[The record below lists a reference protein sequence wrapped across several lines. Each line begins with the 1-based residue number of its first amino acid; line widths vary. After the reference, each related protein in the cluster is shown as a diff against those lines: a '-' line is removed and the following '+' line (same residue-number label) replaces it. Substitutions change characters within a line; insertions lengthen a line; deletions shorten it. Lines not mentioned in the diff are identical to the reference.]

1 MSGGDVGR
9 TEAELSLIRMGTRP
23 PPRRWN
29 RGVWIRFTLAITPTV
44 VFAVLGIILQ
54 HTS

>member
-9 TEAELSLIRMGTRP
+9 TEAELSLIRTGVRP
-23 PPRRWN
+23 PSRHWD

>member
-1 MSGGDVGR
+1 VSSGDVAK
-9 TEAELSLIRMGTRP
+9 TEAELSLIRMDVRP
-23 PPRRWN
+23 PPRRWD

-44 VFAVLGIILQ
+44 VFAILGIILQ